1 MEMSNSVNLP
11 VLRSRFLTNWIVVR
25 VLGLIFNIQALELN
39 IVFVITVFLTFISLI
54 PRILWSGIK
63 K

>member
-1 MEMSNSVNLP
+1 MSNSVNLP

-25 VLGLIFNIQALELN
+25 ILGLIFNIQALELN

>member
-1 MEMSNSVNLP
+1 MSNSVNLP

>member
-1 MEMSNSVNLP
+1 MSKSVNLP